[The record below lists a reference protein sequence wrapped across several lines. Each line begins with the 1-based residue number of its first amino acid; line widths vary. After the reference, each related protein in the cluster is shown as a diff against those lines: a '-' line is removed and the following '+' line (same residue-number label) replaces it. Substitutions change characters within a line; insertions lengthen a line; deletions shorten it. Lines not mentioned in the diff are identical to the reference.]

1 MKLSGRLHSGA
12 LLSLCLFSVTATGR
26 LGLPRRD
33 ETTLSTE
40 GTSTPTTR
48 ASAPET
54 TSSPPRS
61 TSVATSTTSAPAS
74 SPTRPASSASA
85 SSTTTGSLNSTLFNV
100 MLPPNQLPLEPEIT
114 PGWAVAGAILL
125 GTGVVFALVGIKTKY
140 LHSFFSTAFL
150 ASLGTTVLII
160 YVMTPPVSHA
170 IQGAYVVA
178 VVCTGMILGALAVVF
193 KEIMECLGCLLGG
206 FCLSMWLLTLQP
218 GGLIPTVGGKVVFI
232 AAFTLT
238 AFGSYFTRWTQ
249 TYSLISCISFSGAT
263 VAVLGIDCFSRAGLR
278 EFWAYLWALNDN
290 LFPLG
295 ASTYPLTRGIRVEL
309 AVTILIFLAGIV
321 SQLKLWR
328 IIKEHRDK
336 RNAKIA
342 EEERNLRVEEETVGQ
357 QVEETTSRARREWE
371 RVYGDVEGG
380 LSPLG
385 GSTDS
390 GVSDMGSEKPM
401 RDSNGALTVITIR
414 PQSPTEL
421 DGENGLV
428 EVVSEKSTLPSPPV
442 PKTTAAERVISIDAV
457 NGSVTVM
464 VAQDPIPEEQ
474 ASSAD
479 SSELDRGGEIREEAW
494 DGSTQRRKSQPLTPL
509 PAVVPLPFR
518 IPEARENSDRS
529 SVATFAE
536 TEDGRESRCVKSES
550 MVRRLSTGSA
560 KLLRRLSQ
568 RSTRSMQD
576 GNEWTRGSREELV
589 KRARNTRDD
598 IDSLAADMD
607 DMSSNGMTESAN
619 GDAGPSDTQV
629 DPKSDIAEKQ
639 KKHAETLITMGETI
653 LTLEALAT
661 KTAAESTT
669 SIIDTVSLSPVDGS
683 EPDQLPASPDLAGR
697 EIEAEVVA
705 EDRGTATTIPED
717 AASAREKTDKT
728 NRRRDSATSVDSVTA
743 SLSKSLPPALSRVAM
758 SYRTNE
764 WAKHL
769 STADAPELETLQ
781 LHENPEEPA
790 PLDVVE
796 LQQTAENATPPPAAP
811 RVASALS
818 SYGSM
823 PHLVTRSSSR
833 VSLSGYSDATVL
845 HHQLASAPE
854 PLTKN
859 RSGPYRSV
867 SGTLR
872 GRGSRLFAEPIAE
885 EGDDQPYYSM
895 PPMAEDYDGPP
906 THAMHSSAATREL
919 STSAS
924 VPNLSMWLNGPN
936 TAQQAPPQ
944 TLIGMR
950 ERLLRTKALGPFAS
964 PGADAAYGGMPTIPA
979 SGPPS
984 DAGSLHNSVGG
995 GSNAPIDAD
1004 DIPLSQRRIMI
1015 RQSSLDFASR
1025 GRSSAMASSPRATTP
1040 NANSAM
1046 FDSHQPSRRSN
1057 ATPEFVRQAQLAS
1070 FRNSVAA
1077 DLRAM
1082 PSNPNLGALS
1092 RQSSYGRETPL
1103 NSGLIGSA
1111 SMGSLRGAYGLDADA
1126 RRSIEVQRNTL
1137 LGQKDAEA
1145 VKREA
1150 ERLEHERNQR
1160 EFEERMR
1167 SGALMEAH
1175 RDAMRRLQGGVRDV

>member
-12 LLSLCLFSVTATGR
+12 LLCLCLFTVTATGR

-54 TSSPPRS
+54 TSSPPRL

-85 SSTTTGSLNSTLFNV
+85 SPTTTSSLNSTLFN
-100 MLPPNQLPLEPEIT
+100 
-114 PGWAVAGAILL
+114 
-125 GTGVVFALVGIKTKY
+125 GVVFALVGIKTKY

-206 FCLSMWLLTLQP
+206 FCLSMWLLTLQS

-232 AAFTLT
+232 SAFTLT

-249 TYSLISCISFSGAT
+249 TYCLIGCISFSGAT
-263 VAVLGIDCFSRAGLR
+263 AAVLGIDCFSRAGLR

-290 LFPLG
+290 LFPIG

-321 SQLKLWR
+321 SQLRLWR

-342 EEERNLRVEEETVGQ
+342 EEERNLRVEEENVGQ

-371 RVYGDVEGG
+371 RVYGDIEGG

-428 EVVSEKSTLPSPPV
+428 EVVSEKSTPPPPPV
-442 PKTTAAERVISIDAV
+442 PKTTAAERVISLDAV

-474 ASSAD
+474 ATSAD
-479 SSELDRGGEIREEAW
+479 PSELDRGGENREEAW
-494 DGSTQRRKSQPLTPL
+494 DGSAQRRNSQPVTPL

-536 TEDGRESRCVKSES
+536 TEDGRELTGVKSKS

-568 RSTRSMQD
+568 RSTRSMQE
-576 GNEWTRGSREELV
+576 GNEWTRDSREELV
-589 KRARNTRDD
+589 ERARNTRDD

-619 GDAGPSDTQV
+619 GDAGPSDKQV
-629 DPKSDIAEKQ
+629 DPKNDIAEKQ
-639 KKHAETLITMGETI
+639 KKHAETLITMREAI
-653 LTLEALAT
+653 LTLEELAT
-661 KTAAESTT
+661 KAAAESTA

-683 EPDQLPASPDLAGR
+683 EPDQRPASPDLAGR
-697 EIEAEVVA
+697 EIEAEAVA
-705 EDRGTATTIPED
+705 EDRGTATASPEE

-728 NRRRDSATSVDSVTA
+728 NRRRDSATSVDSVAA

-811 RVASALS
+811 RAASALS

-823 PHLVTRSSSR
+823 PHLVARSSSR
-833 VSLSGYSDATVL
+833 GSLSGYSDAAVL
-845 HHQLASAPE
+845 HHQLASGPE
-854 PLTKN
+854 PLTRN

-895 PPMAEDYDGPP
+895 PPMAEDYDGRPTL
-906 THAMHSSAATREL
+906 THAMHSSAAPREL

-924 VPNLSMWLNGPN
+924 VPNLSMWLNGLN

-950 ERLLRTKALGPFAS
+950 ETLLRTKALGPFAF

-995 GSNAPIDAD
+995 GSNAPVDAD

-1015 RQSSLDFASR
+1015 RQSSLEFASR
-1025 GRSSAMASSPRATTP
+1025 GRSSVMGSSPRATTP
-1040 NANSAM
+1040 NADSAM

-1082 PSNPNLGALS
+1082 PPNPNLGAPS

-1175 RDAMRRLQGGVRDV
+1175 RDAMRRLQGEVRDV